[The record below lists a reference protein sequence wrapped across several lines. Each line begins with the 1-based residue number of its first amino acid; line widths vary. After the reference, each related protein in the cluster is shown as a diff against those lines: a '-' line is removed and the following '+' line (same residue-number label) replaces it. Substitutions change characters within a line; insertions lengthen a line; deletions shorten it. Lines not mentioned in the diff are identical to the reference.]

1 MKGNEKGG
9 RQTVGWP
16 VIPPPAVHALVR
28 PFPSECGWGMW
39 APPAMGQGKVMGH
52 CSHDSDTLTMTLI
65 YWHILD
71 TPFVGVMVLVAVPCG
86 QELQVSF
93 VS

>member
-1 MKGNEKGG
+1 
-9 RQTVGWP
+9 
-16 VIPPPAVHALVR
+16 
-28 PFPSECGWGMW
+28 
-39 APPAMGQGKVMGH
+39 MGH